1 MSPLG
6 RRWSSSTKMSNVI
19 DADEML
25 AHSAHFRK
33 TCYFFLYIIFYL
45 IFIYTTLVSMF
56 IYQIDDLRK
65 PRAGFTKLLIV
76 IYMKEMN

>member
-1 MSPLG
+1 
-6 RRWSSSTKMSNVI
+6 
-19 DADEML
+19 
-25 AHSAHFRK
+25 
-33 TCYFFLYIIFYL
+33 
-45 IFIYTTLVSMF
+45 MF